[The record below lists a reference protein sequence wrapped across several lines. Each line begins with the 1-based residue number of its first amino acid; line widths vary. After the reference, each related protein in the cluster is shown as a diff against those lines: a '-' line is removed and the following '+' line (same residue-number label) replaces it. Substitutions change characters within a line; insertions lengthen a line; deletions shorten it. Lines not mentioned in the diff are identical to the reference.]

1 MAVSLL
7 FNDLARGRQ
16 LHNNTNTMSTQKV
29 TVWDGVKIGCGIF
42 IVLPAIILA
51 FIILLLGIPT
61 CGAIGEARAKEKQRN
76 EQKLKETT
84 YE

>member
-1 MAVSLL
+1 M
-7 FNDLARGRQ
+7 
-16 LHNNTNTMSTQKV
+16 NTKQTI